1 MEEVIVMF
9 YFGDCFLCG
18 RNPCRS
24 HDSLI
29 CDACA
34 DLGQVAVRAIVTAAL
49 RRAQREF
56 EEEER
61 LALQEEG
68 SELESR

>member
-1 MEEVIVMF
+1 MF
-9 YFGDCFLCG
+9 LFLDCFLCG
-18 RNPCRS
+18 RNRCRS

-34 DLGQVAVRAIVTAAL
+34 SISETAVRAIVTRAL
-49 RRAQREF
+49 RIAQREF

-61 LALQEEG
+61 AAIREEG
-68 SELESR
+68 SELERR

>member
-1 MEEVIVMF
+1 MF
-9 YFGDCFLCG
+9 YFLDCFLCG
-18 RNPCRS
+18 RNRCRS

-34 DLGQVAVRAIVTAAL
+34 DIGQTAVRAIVKKAL
-49 RRAQREF
+49 IAAQREM

-61 LALQEEG
+61 AAMQAEEEPP
-68 SELESR
+68 ELERCRG